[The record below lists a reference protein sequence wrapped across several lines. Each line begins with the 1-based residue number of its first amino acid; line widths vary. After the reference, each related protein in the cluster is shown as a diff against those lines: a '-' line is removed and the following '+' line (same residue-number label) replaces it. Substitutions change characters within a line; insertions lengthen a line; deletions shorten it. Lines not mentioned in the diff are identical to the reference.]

1 MGVATGFSVT
11 FVVYIR
17 IYLTVRRHNS
27 PIQYM
32 QVQDNARIRSNASE
46 ASCLRTQRHAPAR
59 TWTRAVRPRFQ
70 NTDHWTTH
78 ASQSHAPI
86 LFYQVFFLLSSICIA
101 LIETLAWLS
110 LWKKKY
116 LSSYLNSII
125 YCWKL
130 RHLTPCHGH
139 TQEHVTA
146 RGRNE
151 PSHLI
156 YNRSS
161 NVVHLDNWSLL
172 CDWQRLCAVWAWQSK
187 QGKTRIALHLHS
199 VVWCDSRN
207 NYKFNFWM
215 KKR

>member
-1 MGVATGFSVT
+1 MGVMGVAGFSVT

-32 QVQDNARIRSNASE
+32 QIQDNARIRSNVSE

-86 LFYQVFFLLSSICIA
+86 LFYQVFLLSSICIA

-110 LWKKKY
+110 LWKKISFLLFEFHY
-116 LSSYLNSII
+116 LLLEIEAFDTLSWTHSG
-125 YCWKL
+125 
-130 RHLTPCHGH
+130 TCHG
-139 TQEHVTA
+139 
-146 RGRNE
+146 
-151 PSHLI
+151 
-156 YNRSS
+156 
-161 NVVHLDNWSLL
+161 
-172 CDWQRLCAVWAWQSK
+172 
-187 QGKTRIALHLHS
+187 
-199 VVWCDSRN
+199 SR
-207 NYKFNFWM
+207 
-215 KKR
+215 

>member
-32 QVQDNARIRSNASE
+32 QIQDNARIRSNVSE

-70 NTDHWTTH
+70 NTDHCTTH

-86 LFYQVFFLLSSICIA
+86 LFYQVFLLSSICIA

-110 LWKKKY
+110 LWKKNIFP
-116 LSSYLNSII
+116 LIWIPLFTAENWGIRHPVMDT
-125 YCWKL
+125 L
-130 RHLTPCHGH
+130 RNMSRL
-139 TQEHVTA
+139 EV
-146 RGRNE
+146 E
-151 PSHLI
+151 MSHL
-156 YNRSS
+156 
-161 NVVHLDNWSLL
+161 
-172 CDWQRLCAVWAWQSK
+172 A
-187 QGKTRIALHLHS
+187 
-199 VVWCDSRN
+199 
-207 NYKFNFWM
+207 
-215 KKR
+215 